1 MAKKITGYIKLQVP
15 AGQANPSP
23 PIGPALGQRG
33 LNIME
38 FCKSFNAATQ
48 GVEQGMPIPVV
59 ITAYGDKSFT
69 FTMKT
74 PPASFLLKRA
84 AGLKTSKKPGSGSKE
99 PGRGSTVARVTMD
112 QVRKIA
118 EQKLKDMNTRDV
130 EAASKIIAGSA
141 RSMGIEVVG

>member
-1 MAKKITGYIKLQVP
+1 MAKKVTGYIKLQVP
-15 AGQANPSP
+15 AGAANPSP

-48 GVEQGMPIPVV
+48 GMEQGMPIPVV

-69 FTMKT
+69 FAMKT

-84 AGLKTSKKPGSGSKE
+84 AGLKTSKKPGGGSKE
-99 PGRGSTVARVTMD
+99 PGRGNAVGRVTMT
-112 QVRKIA
+112 QVREIA
-118 EQKLKDMNTRDV
+118 TQKLKDMNTRDV
-130 EAASKIIAGSA
+130 EAASRIIAGSA
-141 RSMGIEVVG
+141 RSMGIEVVE